1 MNARVVDAFKT
12 CNFQQKFLVVS
23 GWIDIFLVLVI
34 PALSHVLTIHTIA
47 QPLSYFLQTISKANT
62 RFHCQ
67 ITPSGSE
74 HETLYERQHERLSPR
89 CPNLQGHA
97 CVCVCVCVGREASH
111 PLSSSGA
118 ITTSLCSLTHSLT
131 HPLYTVRFPGKYRPG
146 IVAFTS
152 LRTWCV
158 CCGGVKGLLLSNV
171 NAKADRYAPYS
182 PPLCLFAMEY
192 IVRVVVVVVAGIFI

>member
-97 CVCVCVCVGREASH
+97 CVCVCVCVLEEKRRIRCRRLVPSRLHCAH
-111 PLSSSGA
+111 
-118 ITTSLCSLTHSLT
+118 SLTHSLT
-131 HPLYTVRFPGKYRPG
+131 HCTQFGFPESSDQASLHLRAYALGAF
-146 IVAFTS
+146 VAEES
-152 LRTWCV
+152 RV
-158 CCGGVKGLLLSNV
+158 CCC
-171 NAKADRYAPYS
+171 R
-182 PPLCLFAMEY
+182 M
-192 IVRVVVVVVAGIFI
+192 